1 VQLDSFTW
9 HGSPLLPSALV
20 QEVMG
25 VSRTALADRYAL
37 VLMLISRLTCP
48 DAYQSSDLLT
58 S

>member
-1 VQLDSFTW
+1 MQLDSFTW

-37 VLMLISRLTCP
+37 VLMLISRLTC
-48 DAYQSSDLLT
+48 
-58 S
+58 